1 MGATTRS
8 VHYRC
13 DFPYTLKI
21 FNIGIKLNHVFYA
34 IEICRAE
41 TIDIEDV
48 EFGEVDIEFDTLF
61 PASKND
67 LEKPPEVFQSTKDE
81 TANRLRVLDCSSGR
95 RTTTPLGFAEG
106 CVFRTHR
113 SD

>member
-13 DFPYTLKI
+13 DFPYPLKI
-21 FNIGIKLNHVFYA
+21 FNIVIKLNHVFYA
-34 IEICRAE
+34 IEICRSE

-48 EFGEVDIEFDTLF
+48 EFGEVDLEFGTIS

-67 LEKPPEVFQSTKDE
+67 LEKPPEVLLKSID
-81 TANRLRVLDCSSGR
+81 NDI
-95 RTTTPLGFAEG
+95 
-106 CVFRTHR
+106 
-113 SD
+113 